1 MSTNYFKPT
10 NYAPPR
16 VISNPAADIP
26 APQLLPVDTS
36 SPDYQKYGALTGGT
50 NYQERQRILGK
61 LSAEG
66 DQSLYQNFLR
76 NMGAKRDTF
85 SARLAG
91 YGGLSFKTDD
101 PSTTKREDFEI
112 EQRTGQTGQREVAGV
127 QGATASAASSGIR
140 GRARN
145 LMIGAAL
152 QRVSEEAR
160 GIINQYAAEISGT
173 QEGGLAYEFQ
183 RQQEALV
190 RDWGDLYGKDAKDA
204 FAEELRQN
212 AATTAATQA
221 AQRAA
226 QQAAEQDAFN
236 RNNPVGRVAGQW
248 GTKAFAENA
257 IKQMRKAGKYPEDK
271 FDLKIGKPGG
281 KNYYVIMASKK

>member
-16 VISNPAADIP
+16 VISNPAANVEVP
-26 APQLLPVDTS
+26 TLRQVDTS
-36 SPDYQKYGALTGGT
+36 SPMYQEYGAITGGT
-50 NYQERQRILGK
+50 NYTARKDIMDK
-61 LSAEG
+61 LAAEG
-66 DQSLYQNFLR
+66 DQSIYQTFLK
-76 NMGAKRDTF
+76 NMGAKRDTY
-85 SARLAG
+85 SAQLSG

-101 PSTTKREDFEI
+101 LSTTKREDFEI
-112 EQRTGQTGQREVAGV
+112 EQQTGQTGQREVAGV
-127 QGATASAASSGIR
+127 QGATVSAASRGIR

-145 LMIGAAL
+145 LMVGAAL

-173 QEGGLAYEFQ
+173 QAGGLAYELK
-183 RQQEALV
+183 QEQDRLISS
-190 RDWGDLYGKDAKDA
+190 WGDLYGKDAQVVLT
-204 FAEELRQN
+204 ERLRQQSVTD
-212 AATTAATQA
+212 AAEKA
-221 AQRAA
+221 AQR
-226 QQAAEQDAFN
+226 AAEQDAFN
-236 RNNPVGRVAGQW
+236 RNNPVGRVVGQW

-257 IKQMRKAGKYPEDK
+257 IKQMRREGKYPEDK

>member
-16 VISNPAADIP
+16 VVSNPAADIP
-26 APQLLPVDTS
+26 APQLLSVDTS
-36 SPDYQKYGALTGGT
+36 RPDYQKYGALTGGT
-50 NYQERQRILGK
+50 NYQARQGILDK
-61 LSAEG
+61 LSTEG
-66 DQSLYQNFLR
+66 NQSLYQNFLR
-76 NMGAKRDTF
+76 NMGAKRDSY

-91 YGGLSFKTDD
+91 YGGLSFRSDD
-101 PSTTKREDFEI
+101 PNTTKREDFEI

-127 QGATASAASSGIR
+127 QGATVSAASKGIR
-140 GRARN
+140 GRART

-160 GIINQYAAEISGT
+160 AVINQYAAEISGT
-173 QEGGLAYEFQ
+173 QEGGLAYEFGK
-183 RQQEALV
+183 QQEALV
-190 RDWGDLYGKDAKDA
+190 KEWGDLYGKDAKDA
-204 FAEELRQN
+204 LTEQLRQE
-212 AATTAATQA
+212 AVTTAATQA

-226 QQAAEQDAFN
+226 AQAEFDK
-236 RNNPVGRVAGQW
+236 NNPVGKVAGQW

-271 FDLKIGKPGG
+271 FDLKVGKPAG
-281 KNYYVIMASKK
+281 KDYYVIMASKK